1 MKWIFAQF
9 VTNFSEILSYPFDT
23 VRRRLM
29 MNSGL
34 DKPIYAS
41 TMDCFHKIKREE
53 GPTAFF
59 KGNMSNMIRSISSS
73 LVLILFDEFQSAYL
87 KRSKTH

>member
-1 MKWIFAQF
+1 
-9 VTNFSEILSYPFDT
+9 
-23 VRRRLM
+23 M

-34 DKPIYAS
+34 DVPIYKD
-41 TMDCFHKIKREE
+41 TMDCIRKINTEE
-53 GPTAFF
+53 GTAAFF

-87 KRSKTH
+87 KRNKTH